1 MLKNKKT
8 LLIAV
13 LIMAISAITAQTT
26 SPYSRY
32 GYGILKDKAVGPSK
46 AMGGIGYGLRQ
57 KYGANP
63 LNPASYST
71 VDSLTFMFDIGISY
85 TKSKLSE
92 GNVSMTEDNG
102 GLDYITMLFPVAKGL
117 GVSFGVVPYSTVGY
131 RFGGVKTAT
140 GGDYQYSEYFEGS
153 GGLNDVY
160 IGAGYKLPID
170 GLSVGANISYTF
182 GSINYLRSL
191 NSIGTQDYFKLKRNS
206 FKFDVGAQYDLRLP
220 NSDLLTIGAV
230 FSPKMS
236 ANAKYEQ
243 SSTESPYE
251 GDTIPNIKTDL
262 PMTVGLGFTL
272 VHKERLTI
280 GADVTFQQ
288 WEKVRYPETVMG
300 DDFMSASDRF
310 NNRLKYAVGAE
321 FITDPYSRNILK
333 RTRLRGGLNYS
344 NSYMNAQTDSEA
356 GGKLAKPYG
365 YKEYGATLGF
375 GFPIRDLKF
384 SGTRTTY
391 VNVNFE
397 YKRIAPERKN
407 MVKEEYFGV
416 SLSLNFNELWFFK
429 RRID

>member
-1 MLKNKKT
+1 MLKNKKA

-13 LIMAISAITAQTT
+13 LITAIGAITAQTT

-32 GYGILKDKAVGPSK
+32 GYGVLKDKAVGPSK

-71 VDSLTFMFDIGISY
+71 VDSLTFMFDIGVDY
-85 TKSKLSE
+85 TKAKLSE
-92 GNVSMTEDNG
+92 GNASMTEDNG
-102 GLDYITMLFPVAKGL
+102 GLDYITMLFPVTKGL
-117 GVSFGVVPYSTVGY
+117 GVSFGILPYSSVGY
-131 RFGGVKTAT
+131 RFGGTKTVS
-140 GGDYQYSEYFEGS
+140 DIEYEEYFEGS
-153 GGLNDVY
+153 GGLNDIY
-160 IGAGYKLPID
+160 IGAGYKLPIE
-170 GLSVGANISYTF
+170 GLSVGANVSYTF
-182 GSINYLRSL
+182 GSINHLRSL
-191 NSIGTQDYFKLKRNS
+191 TSLGTQDHFKLKRNS
-206 FKFDVGAQYDLRLP
+206 LKFDIGAQYAMRLP
-220 NSDLLTIGAV
+220 NSDLLTLGAV

-243 SSTESPYE
+243 TTTGLKSED
-251 GDTIPNIKTDL
+251 DTITNIKTDL

-272 VHKERLTI
+272 IHKEKLTI

-288 WEKVRYPETVMG
+288 WEKARYPEIIMG
-300 DDFMSASDRF
+300 DDFSNSSERF

-321 FITDPYSRNILK
+321 YITDPYSRNILK
-333 RTRLRGGLNYS
+333 RTRIRGGLNYS
-344 NSYMNAQTDSEA
+344 NSYLNVKTYDDA
-356 GGKLAKPYG
+356 GIQLPKPYG

-384 SGTRTTY
+384 TGTRTTY

-416 SLSLNFNELWFFK
+416 SLSLNFNELWFMK
-429 RRID
+429 RKIE

>member
-131 RFGGVKTAT
+131 RFGGVKTAS
-140 GGDYQYSEYFEGS
+140 DLQYSESFEGS
-153 GGLNDVY
+153 GGFNDIY
-160 IGAGYKLPID
+160 IGAGYKLPVK
-170 GLSVGANISYTF
+170 GLSVGANIYYTF
-182 GSINYLRSL
+182 GSINHSRSL
-191 NSIGTQDYFKLKRNS
+191 TSLGTQDYFKLKRNS
-206 FKFDVGAQYDLRLP
+206 LKFDIGAQYELNLP

-230 FSPKMS
+230 FSPKLS

-243 SSTESPYE
+243 TKNFGSNEDN
-251 GDTIPNIKTDL
+251 DTIPNIKTDL

-344 NSYMNAQTDSEA
+344 NSYLNTRTRDES
-356 GGKLAKPYG
+356 GTVLPKPYG